1 MPNRIKNL
9 RKDLQL
15 TLDDLATKTGI
26 KRGTLNN
33 YENGKTEPK
42 IETWYTLS
50 DFFDVPIAYLM
61 GIDNRRYSIKL
72 QERLEKL
79 TELYLDEEPFKTI
92 FSTFSK
98 NELVDCCVDYCINRF
113 SETRKLLLL
122 EDYDLILEFYYYIL
136 DRFPSMEN
144 RIEVT
149 SQSNQPL
156 LNMDN
161 SDLSEHEKRKINKTL
176 TDLQML
182 LELLIETS
190 KIKNIN
196 IELPFFPSL
205 GIYQQDNKDLANE
218 ISKTITHLKN
228 QIHNVAY
235 KKDLKDSYPDYIK
248 KVIIKLKQLQEIK
261 LL

>member
-1 MPNRIKNL
+1 MPNRIKSL

-15 TLDDLATKTGI
+15 TLDDLANKTGI

-61 GIDNRRYSIKL
+61 GIDNRCYSIKL

-79 TELYLDEEPFKTI
+79 TEVYSDEEPFKTI

-98 NELVDCCVDYCINRF
+98 NELANCCVDYCINHF
-113 SETRKLLLL
+113 LETRKLLLL
-122 EDYDLILEFYYYIL
+122 EDYELTLEFYNYIL
-136 DRFPSMEN
+136 DRFPSIEN
-144 RIEVT
+144 RIEDT

-176 TDLQML
+176 NDLQLL
-182 LELLIETS
+182 LELLNETS
-190 KIKNIN
+190 KIKNID
-196 IELPFFPSL
+196 IELPIYSRSD
-205 GIYQQDNKDLANE
+205 IYQQDNKKLAIE
-218 ISKTITHLKN
+218 ISKTITHLKK
-228 QIHNVAY
+228 QVYNVAY
-235 KKDLKDSYPDYIK
+235 KKELQSSYPDYIK
-248 KVIIKLKQLQEIK
+248 KVTTKLKQLQEIK